1 MSTTQ
6 LTILTKN
13 DLFSL
18 LVLVHTQMLDPSEDA
33 KAVTAVI
40 KLDPREDA
48 PLLKEFDTSGEA
60 IRNYEGAI
68 STSVERGWSVV
79 YRGAPLLG

>member
-18 LVLVHTQMLDPSEDA
+18 LALVHAQMLDPSEDA
-33 KAVTAVI
+33 KPVTAVI

-60 IRNYEGAI
+60 IRNYESAI
-68 STSVERGWSVV
+68 NTSVDRGWSVV
-79 YRGAPLLG
+79 YRGMPLLG